1 MTINIQALVS
11 LDRTHCA
18 VQCNS
23 KKRILEI
30 ISDIAAQNNDEISA
44 NVVLDALLGREK
56 MGSTGIG
63 NGIALPHGRLEGLN
77 KVLAIVVTSTPA
89 IDFDAIDD
97 KPVDIFFTLLV
108 PAEQTEGHL
117 QTLALVAQKL
127 NDKHIVKAIRNATS
141 SDDIVSALSQDL
153 SH

>member
-1 MTINIQALVS
+1 MTINIQTLVS
-11 LDRTHCA
+11 LDRTQCA

-30 ISDIAAQNNDEISA
+30 ISDIAAQNNDDISA

-63 NGIALPHGRLEGLN
+63 NGIALPHGRLDGLSH
-77 KVLAIVVTSTPA
+77 VIAIVVTSTPA

-108 PAEQTEGHL
+108 PSEQTEGHL

-127 NDKHIVKAIRNATS
+127 NDKQIVKAIRNATS
-141 SDDIVSALSQDL
+141 SDDIVLALSQNL
-153 SH
+153 SQ